1 MDQQKYKC
9 DETQG
14 CIVTTSRIGM
24 NSDTCRTLCRKYYQ
38 CTNPS
43 TNQCDS
49 IGYHTKPPANSF
61 GFQPLCDKQC
71 TSTTKYFKCD
81 TSGNC
86 VQDTS
91 GGTSYADD
99 PTCNSKCTSTTKYF
113 KCDTSG
119 NCVQDTSGGTSYA
132 DDPTCNSECMS
143 PSPSPPSPSPSKKH
157 KSWWLWLVIPVV
169 VLLLIIILVTW
180 LATKKHR
187 KRSLKKK

>member
-99 PTCNSKCTSTTKYF
+99 PTCNS
-113 KCDTSG
+113 
-119 NCVQDTSGGTSYA
+119 
-132 DDPTCNSECMS
+132 ECMS